1 MATVTKDFRVKAGLV
16 VEGATATVEGHDILT
31 KKIADAKGD
40 LLVGTADNAISRL
53 GVGSNNYIL
62 TADSNEATG
71 VKWAA
76 PQAVGSF
83 ESSIVF
89 EGSTADAFE
98 TTLAVTDPTADRT
111 ITFPDATGTVA
122 LTSDI
127 TVSASST
134 NTFSNK
140 SVSLATNTVTGT
152 IAQFNTALSDED
164 FATLAGTE
172 TLTNKRL
179 TSPKINEDV
188 AMLATATELNI
199 LDGATLST
207 TELNYVDGV
216 TSAIQTQLNNKA
228 ASGDLTTHTGAT
240 EAHGATG
247 AVVGTTNT
255 QTLTNKTL
263 TSPVVSGLALSDS
276 SVVFEGSSADNNETT
291 LTVTNPTADRTI
303 TLPDATGTVALTN
316 NKLDVFAATT
326 SAELAGVI
334 SDETGTGA
342 LVFANT
348 PTLVTPNIGAATGTS
363 LVLSGDLTVNGT
375 TTTINSTE
383 ITVDDKNLTLGS
395 VATPTDAGA
404 DGGGLTLKGTTDKTF
419 SWIDATDS
427 WTSSEHLDLAT
438 GKVLK
443 VNGTEVL
450 SATQYT
456 GNAAT
461 VTNGVYTTSKI
472 SALAATSSAE
482 LAGVISD
489 ETGTGALVFAN
500 TPTLVTPV
508 IGEATGTTLSLSG
521 ALTATAV
528 TLTNSQVGD
537 ATATAGTSA
546 TTIDTWS
553 ASTYS
558 AAKYIVQMKKGND
571 IEVLEVLV
579 AVNGTNDVYLTEYA
593 DVQSNGELGT
603 TNAVYSSGN
612 VLLQVTAAAAD
623 TSVKIHRTYI
633 EA

>member
-16 VEGATATVEGHDILT
+16 VEGSTATVEGHDILT

-40 LLVGTADNAISRL
+40 LLVGTADNAISRVA
-53 GVGSNNYIL
+53 VGTNGHVL
-62 TADSNEATG
+62 TADSAETSG

-76 PQAVGSF
+76 PAAVGVF
-83 ESSIVF
+83 DTQITF
-89 EGSTADAFE
+89 EGATADAYE
-98 TTLAVTDPTADRT
+98 TTLTVVDPTADRT
-111 ITFPDATGTVA
+111 ITLPDATGTVVLRDSTDT
-122 LTSDI
+122 LT
-127 TVSASST
+127 
-134 NTFSNK
+134 NK
-140 SVSLATNTVTGT
+140 SIALGSNTVTGT
-152 IAQFNTALSDED
+152 IAEFNTAVTDAD

-172 TLTNKRL
+172 TFTNKTL

-188 AMLATATELNI
+188 VLSATATELNI

-216 TSAIQTQLNNKA
+216 TSAIQTQLNDKA

-263 TSPVVSGLALSDS
+263 TSPVVTGLTLDDS
-276 SVVFEGSSADNNETT
+276 SVVFEGSSADGNETT

-316 NKLDVFAATT
+316 NKLDAFAATT

-383 ITVDDKNLTLGS
+383 ITIDDKNLVLGS

-404 DGGGLTLKGTTDKTF
+404 DGGGLTLKGATDKTF
-419 SWIDATDS
+419 SWADATDS
-427 WTSSEHLDLAT
+427 WTSSEHLDLAS

-443 VNGTEVL
+443 VAGTQVL
-450 SATQYT
+450 SATEYT

-472 SALAATSSAE
+472 SALAATSSSE

-500 TPTLVTPV
+500 TPTLVTPA
-508 IGEATGTTLSLSG
+508 IGAATGTTLVLSG
-521 ALTATAV
+521 ALTSTAI
-528 TLTNSQVGD
+528 TLDNTSVGS

-553 ASTYS
+553 ATTYS

-593 DVQSNGELGT
+593 DVISNAQLGT
-603 TNAVYSSGN
+603 TNAVYDAGN

-623 TSVKIHRTYI
+623 TAVKVHRTYI

>member
-1 MATVTKDFRVKAGLV
+1 MATVDKDFKVKNGLV
-16 VEGATATVEGHDILT
+16 VQGSTATVNGKNIIT
-31 KKIADAKGD
+31 AGTVDAKGD
-40 LLVGTADNAISRL
+40 LIVGSADDAVARLAVGTD
-53 GVGSNNYIL
+53 NYIL
-62 TADSNEATG
+62 TADSSATNG
-71 VKWAA
+71 VAWKA
-76 PQAVGSF
+76 PQAVGVF
-83 ESSIVF
+83 GASILF
-89 EGSTADAFE
+89 EGATADDYE
-98 TTLAVTDPTADRT
+98 TTLEVTDPTADRT
-111 ITFPDATGTVA
+111 ITLPNATGTVA
-122 LTSDI
+122 LTSDV
-127 TVSASST
+127 TTHGNLTEAHGATGAVVGTT
-134 NTFSNK
+134 NT
-140 SVSLATNTVTGT
+140 
-152 IAQFNTALSDED
+152 Q
-164 FATLAGTE
+164 
-172 TLTNKRL
+172 TLTNKTL

-188 AMLATATELNI
+188 VMSASSTELNI

-216 TSAIQTQLNNKA
+216 TSAIQTQLNAKA
-228 ASGDLTTHTGAT
+228 ASSDLTTHTGAT

-263 TSPVVSGLALSDS
+263 TSP
-276 SVVFEGSSADNNETT
+276 T
-291 LTVTNPTADRTI
+291 LTTPALGVATADSINGTSI
-303 TLPDATGTVALTN
+303 PSTKTLVVTTD
-316 NKLDVFAATT
+316 KLNVLAAT
-326 SAELAGVI
+326 SSSELAGII

-404 DGGGLTLKGTTDKTF
+404 DGGGLTLKGATDKTF

-427 WTSSEHLDLAT
+427 WTSSEHMDLAS

-443 VNGTEVL
+443 INGTQVL
-450 SATQYT
+450 SATEYT

-461 VTNGVYTTSKI
+461 ATNGITTASKI
-472 SALAATSSAE
+472 SALAATSSSE

-508 IGEATGTTLSLSG
+508 LG
-521 ALTATAV
+521 AATATSIA
-528 TLTNSQVGD
+528 LPDALVGS

-558 AAKYIVQMKKGND
+558 SAKYIVQMKLGND
-571 IEVLEVLV
+571 IEVIEMLV
-579 AVNGTNDVYLTEYA
+579 TVDGNNNVYLTEYA
-593 DVQSNGELGT
+593 DVVSNTQLGT
-603 TNAVYSSGN
+603 TDAVYSGGN
-612 VLLQVTAAAAD
+612 VLLQVTGASVD
-623 TSVKIHRTYI
+623 TVVKVSKTYI

>member
-40 LLVGTADNAISRL
+40 LLVGTADNAISRV
-53 GVGSNNYIL
+53 GVGTNGQVL
-62 TADSNEATG
+62 TADSNETSG
-71 VKWAA
+71 LKWAA
-76 PQAVGSF
+76 PAAVGVF
-83 ESSIVF
+83 ESSITF
-89 EGSTADAFE
+89 EGATANDFE
-98 TTLAVTDPTADRT
+98 TTLTVTDPTGDRT

-140 SVSLATNTVTGT
+140 SIALGSNTVTGT
-152 IAQFNTALSDED
+152 IAEFNSALTDAD
-164 FATLAGTE
+164 FATIAGTE
-172 TLTNKRL
+172 TLTNKTL
-179 TSPKINEDV
+179 TLPKVNENVD
-188 AMLATATELNI
+188 LTATSTELNI

-216 TSAIQTQLNNKA
+216 TSAIQTQLNDKA
-228 ASGDLTTHTGAT
+228 SSGDLTTHTGAST
-240 EAHGATG
+240 GVHGVTG
-247 AVVGTTNT
+247 SVVGTSDT

-263 TSPVVSGLALSDS
+263 TSPAVDGNGI
-276 SVVFEGSSADNNETT
+276 VFEGATANDFETT
-291 LTVTNPTADRTI
+291 LTVTDPTSDKTI

-326 SAELAGVI
+326 SAELRTVI
-334 SDETGTGA
+334 SDETGTGG
-342 LVFANT
+342 LVFADT

-443 VNGTEVL
+443 IAGTEVL

-461 VTNGVYTTSKI
+461 VTNGITTASKI
-472 SALAATSSAE
+472 SALAATTSSE
-482 LAGVISD
+482 LAGVLTD
-489 ETGTGALVFAN
+489 ETGTGVVVYSN

-593 DVQSNGELGT
+593 DVISNAQLGT
-603 TNAVYSSGN
+603 TNAVYDGGN

-623 TSVKIHRTYI
+623 TAVKIHRTYI

>member
-1 MATVTKDFRVKAGLV
+1 MATVNKDFRVKAGLA
-16 VEGATATVEGHDILT
+16 VEGTTATVNGKNIIT
-31 KKIADAKGD
+31 AGVVDAKGD
-40 LLVGTADNAISRL
+40 LI
-53 GVGSNNYIL
+53 VGSADDAVARLAVGSDNYVL
-62 TADSNEATG
+62 TADSAATNG
-71 VKWAA
+71 VAWKATQ
-76 PQAVGSF
+76 PVGVF
-83 ESSIVF
+83 QTEITF
-89 EGSTADAFE
+89 EGATADAFE
-98 TTLAVTDPTADRT
+98 TTITVVDPTADRT
-111 ITFPDATGTVA
+111 ITFPNATGTVA
-122 LTSDI
+122 LTSDV
-127 TVSASST
+127 TTHANLTEAHGATGAVVGTT
-134 NTFSNK
+134 NT
-140 SVSLATNTVTGT
+140 
-152 IAQFNTALSDED
+152 Q
-164 FATLAGTE
+164 
-172 TLTNKRL
+172 TLTNKTL

-188 AMLATATELNI
+188 VMSASSTELNI

-216 TSAIQTQLNNKA
+216 TSAIQTQLNAKA
-228 ASGDLTTHTGAT
+228 ASTDLTTHTGAST
-240 EAHGATG
+240 GVHGVTG
-247 AVVGTTNT
+247 SVVGTSDT

-263 TSPVVSGLALSDS
+263 TSPVVTGLTLNDS
-276 SVVFEGSSADNNETT
+276 SVVFEGSSADASETT
-291 LTVTNPTADRTI
+291 LTVTNPTADQTI

-316 NKLDVFAATT
+316 NKLSAFAATT
-326 SAELAGVI
+326 SLELAGVI

-383 ITVDDKNLTLGS
+383 ITIDDKNLTLGS

-419 SWIDATDS
+419 NWVDATDA
-427 WTSSEHLDLAT
+427 WTSSEHINLAS

-443 VNGTEVL
+443 VNGTQVL
-450 SATQYT
+450 SATEYT

-472 SALAATSSAE
+472 SALAATTSSE

-508 IGEATGTTLSLSG
+508 LG
-521 ALTATAV
+521 AATATSIAFPDA
-528 TLTNSQVGD
+528 LVGS
-537 ATATAGTSA
+537 ALATAGTSA

-553 ASTYS
+553 ATTYT
-558 AAKYIVQMKKGND
+558 AAKYVVQMKKGTD
-571 IEVLEVLV
+571 IEVIEILV
-579 AVNGTNDVYLTEYA
+579 AVDGSNNVYLTEYA
-593 DVQSNGELGT
+593 NVQSNTQLGT
-603 TNAVYSSGN
+603 TNAVYDAGN

-623 TSVKIHRTYI
+623 TTVKVHKTLI

>member
-1 MATVTKDFRVKAGLV
+1 MATITKDFRVKAGLV
-16 VEGATATVEGHDILT
+16 VEGANATVEGHDILT

-263 TSPVVSGLALSDS
+263 TSP
-276 SVVFEGSSADNNETT
+276 T
-291 LTVTNPTADRTI
+291 LTTPALGVATADSINGTSI
-303 TLPDATGTVALTN
+303 PNTKTLVVTTD
-316 NKLDVFAATT
+316 KLNVLAAT
-326 SAELAGVI
+326 SSSELAGII

-395 VATPTDAGA
+395 VASPTDAGA
-404 DGGGLTLKGTTDKTF
+404 DGGGITLKGATDKTF

-500 TPTLVTPV
+500 TPTLVTPA
-508 IGEATGTTLSLSG
+508 IGAATGTTLVLSG
-521 ALTATAV
+521 ALTATAI
-528 TLTNSQVGD
+528 TLDNTSVGS

-546 TTIDTWS
+546 TTIDTFS
-553 ASTYS
+553 ATTYS
-558 AAKYIVQMKKGND
+558 SAKYIVQMKKGAD
-571 IEVLEVLV
+571 IEVIEVLV
-579 AVNGTNDVYLTEYA
+579 TVNSANDVYLTEYA
-593 DVQSNGELGT
+593 NVQSNAELGT
-603 TNAVYSSGN
+603 TNAVYSAGN

-623 TSVKIHRTYI
+623 TAVKVHRTYI

>member
-16 VEGATATVEGHDILT
+16 VEGSTATVNGKNIIT
-31 KKIADAKGD
+31 AGVVDAKGD
-40 LLVGTADNAISRL
+40 LIVGSADDAVARL
-53 GVGSNNYIL
+53 GIGTNGQVL
-62 TADSNEATG
+62 TANSSATYG
-71 VKWAA
+71 VEWQA
-76 PQAVGSF
+76 PAAVGVF
-83 ESSIVF
+83 GSSIEF
-89 EGSTADAFE
+89 EGATANAFE

-111 ITFPDATGTVA
+111 ITLPDATGTVA
-122 LTSDI
+122 LTSD
-127 TVSASST
+127 VSTHANATEAHGATGAVVGTT
-134 NTFSNK
+134 NT
-140 SVSLATNTVTGT
+140 
-152 IAQFNTALSDED
+152 Q
-164 FATLAGTE
+164 
-172 TLTNKRL
+172 TLTNKTL

-188 AMLATATELNI
+188 VMSASSTELNI

-216 TSAIQTQLNNKA
+216 TSAIQTQLNAKA
-228 ASGDLTTHTGAT
+228 ASADLTSHTGAT

-263 TSPVVSGLALSDS
+263 TSPVVTGLTLNDS
-276 SVVFEGSSADNNETT
+276 SVVFEGSSADANETT
-291 LTVTNPTADRTI
+291 LTVTNPTADQTI

-316 NKLDVFAATT
+316 NKLSAFAATT

-383 ITVDDKNLTLGS
+383 ITIDDKNLTLGS
-395 VATPTDAGA
+395 VASPTDAGA
-404 DGGGLTLKGTTDKTF
+404 DGGGITLKGATDKTF
-419 SWIDATDS
+419 SWVDATDS
-427 WTSSEHLDLAT
+427 WTSSEHLDLAS

-443 VNGTEVL
+443 VNGTQVL
-450 SATQYT
+450 SATEYT

-472 SALAATSSAE
+472 SALAATSSSE

-508 IGEATGTTLSLSG
+508 LG
-521 ALTATAV
+521 AATATTIAF
-528 TLTNSQVGD
+528 GD
-537 ATATAGTSA
+537 ALIGSNTGTAGTSA
-546 TTIDTWS
+546 TNIDAWAVS
-553 ASTYS
+553 AYS
-558 AAKYIVQMKKGND
+558 AAKYVVQLKKSGD
-571 IEVLEVLV
+571 IEVIEVLV
-579 AVNGTNDVYLTEYA
+579 AVDGSNNVYVTEYA
-593 DVQSNGELGT
+593 NIQSNGQLGT
-603 TNAVYSSGN
+603 TDASYDGSGS
-612 VLLQVTAAAAD
+612 VVLQVTAASAD
-623 TSVKIHRTYI
+623 TSVKISKTYI

>member
-16 VEGATATVEGHDILT
+16 VEGSTATVAGKNIIT
-31 KKIADAKGD
+31 AGVVDAKGD
-40 LLVGTADNAISRL
+40 LIVGSADDAVARL
-53 GVGSNNYIL
+53 GVGTNGQVL
-62 TADSNEATG
+62 TAASGATYG
-71 VKWAA
+71 VQWSDPA
-76 PQAVGSF
+76 AVGVF
-83 ESSIVF
+83 GASIEF
-89 EGSTADAFE
+89 EGSTANDFE

-111 ITFPDATGTVA
+111 ITFKDASGTVA
-122 LTSDI
+122 FTSDI
-127 TVSASST
+127 PSST
-134 NTFSNK
+134 DGLSEGSTNLYFTNERAQDAIGN
-140 SVSLATNTVTGT
+140 SVGTGLSYNDTTGAVSVDTTTIQARVTDV
-152 IAQFNTALSDED
+152 SD
-164 FATLAGTE
+164 TE
-172 TLTNKRL
+172 
-179 TSPKINEDV
+179 IGY
-188 AMLATATELNI
+188 LN
-199 LDGATLST
+199 
-207 TELNYVDGV
+207 GV
-216 TSAIQTQLNNKA
+216 TSAIQTQLNDKA
-228 ASGDLTTHTGAT
+228 SSGDLTTHTGAT

-263 TSPVVSGLALSDS
+263 TSPVVTGLTLNDS
-276 SVVFEGSSADNNETT
+276 SVVFEGSSADANETT
-291 LTVTNPTADRTI
+291 LTVTNPTADQTI

-316 NKLDVFAATT
+316 NKLSAFAATT

-383 ITVDDKNLTLGS
+383 ITIDDKNLTLGS
-395 VATPTDAGA
+395 VASPTDAGA
-404 DGGGLTLKGTTDKTF
+404 DGGGITLKGATDKTF
-419 SWIDATDS
+419 SWVDATDS
-427 WTSSEHLDLAT
+427 WTSSEHLDLAS

-443 VNGTEVL
+443 VNGTQVL
-450 SATQYT
+450 SATEYT

-472 SALAATSSAE
+472 SALAATSSSE

-508 IGEATGTTLSLSG
+508 LGAASGTSIDLTSHITFADTLIGS
-521 ALTATAV
+521 
-528 TLTNSQVGD
+528 

-546 TTIDTWS
+546 TTIDTFS
-553 ASTYS
+553 ATTYS
-558 AAKYIVQMKKGND
+558 AAKYVVQMKKSGN
-571 IEVLEVLV
+571 IEVIEILV
-579 AVNGTNDVYLTEYA
+579 AVDGDNNVYLTEYA
-593 DVQSNGELGT
+593 NVQSNGELGT
-603 TNAVYSSGN
+603 TNAVYSGGN

-623 TSVKIHRTYI
+623 TAVKVSKTYI